1 MPSTVAS
8 AARVRLA
15 LFIAAG
21 FCLGAL
27 AAVAVLPSVRERLLS
42 PVKTMSIGRALVGGP
57 FTLTDHTG
65 KRVSDTDFRGRFMLV
80 TFGFT
85 FCPDVCPSE
94 LQLIAAALD
103 RLGDKSQR
111 IVPLFITVDP
121 ERDTPSQLAV
131 YVTSFYPRLLGL
143 TGSASEIAA
152 TTQAYRV
159 YVRKAADPKSTAGYT
174 MEHSALMYLMGPD
187 GLYRT
192 HFTPGTSVEALARRL
207 DGEVR

>member
-1 MPSTVAS
+1 LPSTVVT
-8 AARVRLA
+8 AARLRLA

-21 FCLGAL
+21 FSLGAL

-42 PVKTMSIGRALVGGP
+42 PVKTISIGRALVGGP

-103 RLGDKSQR
+103 RLGDKAQR

-131 YVTSFYPRLLGL
+131 YVTSFYPRLVGL

-152 TTQAYRV
+152 TAQAYRV
-159 YVRKAADPKSTAGYT
+159 YVRKAPDPKSTAGYT

-187 GLYRT
+187 GLYRA

-207 DGEVR
+207 DAEVR